1 MGFFLKNYF
10 LEFDPAFL
18 PSALLFSLSSET
30 RQGRNT
36 RLMGRGG
43 GSKLDISKFDL
54 SYVLYLIYKKKIIQ
68 VVR

>member
-36 RLMGRGG
+36 RLAGGR